1 MPLIEVN
8 HTKLWVER
16 FGDPKLPPV
25 LLLHGLFFSGT
36 MYRAQLPL
44 LTPHFHC
51 VTVDWRS
58 MGRSPA
64 ALGGHDVDN
73 MCADVLAVQDVLGL
87 GPVHWV
93 GSSVGGVAGI
103 RVAAQWPERVRT
115 LVTCG
120 ASPHGEPLE
129 KVAKY
134 EAMLARYAADPT
146 AAWEVLAPV
155 LYGPRFR
162 QDPACAAALEAERRA
177 FLDNDGPTIQRAAAP
192 ILRRVGIEHLL
203 PHVKCPTLA
212 VVGELDGANPPAL
225 SQEIVAGIAGARLA
239 VIPGAGHQPNAE
251 APQEFGTLI
260 RDFLLQHQT
269 AA

>member
-1 MPLIEVN
+1 MPLIQAN
-8 HTKLWVER
+8 HTQLWVER
-16 FGDPKLPPV
+16 FGDPTLPPV
-25 LLLHGLFFSGT
+25 LLLHGLFFSGE
-36 MYRAQLPL
+36 MYAAQLPF

-51 VTVDWRS
+51 ITIDWRS

-73 MCADVLAVQDVLGL
+73 MCADVLAVQESLRL

-93 GSSVGGVAGI
+93 GASVGGVTGI
-103 RVAAQWPERVRT
+103 RVAAQWPERVRS

-120 ASPHGEPLE
+120 ASPHAEPLE

-134 EAMLARYAADPT
+134 ENMLARYAVDPA
-146 AAWEVLAPV
+146 AAWELLAPV

-162 QDPACAAALEAERRA
+162 EDPNRVVDIQAERKA
-177 FLDNDGPTIQRAAAP
+177 FLNNDGPTIQRAAAP
-192 ILRRVGIEHLL
+192 ILRRVSINHML

-212 VVGELDGANPPAL
+212 IVGEFDGANPVHL
-225 SQEIVAGIAGARLA
+225 SQEIVAGIEGAQLA

-251 APQEFGTLI
+251 TPEVLGSLI
-260 RDFLLQHQT
+260 RDFLLRVSNHH
-269 AA
+269 